1 MSKARRVMRDLLILM
16 FAEPELLPDEW
27 RVNAT
32 AGDDEHK
39 ARIICD
45 YLAGMTDSFAMEEHR
60 RLFDIS
66 YTMA

>member
-1 MSKARRVMRDLLILM
+1 MSKARRVMRDLFDLTY
-16 FAEPELLPDEW
+16 AEPELLPDEW
-27 RVNAT
+27 RTNAA

-66 YTMA
+66 YTMS